1 MVMNR
6 LDELLTEL
14 DGALSTP
21 RAPELWRNV
30 HNLLKRTTADQMK
43 VGRLIAE
50 RNLIGLRTMVQ
61 SGIGEQQRVPGLS
74 RPAQPAVPVQSAVV
88 SEAVAAAMSADQ
100 ASSAT
105 AVLTP
110 AAPPS
115 FAQLRDGLRAFKK
128 KIKVSQ
134 LDSDSKLTNRALTGG
149 SRGTIAAITPP
160 SEFPRQVW
168 EQLATEGK
176 LKRAGHGMYA
186 LPPE

>member
-1 MVMNR
+1 MVMDR
-6 LDELLTEL
+6 LNEALTEL

-21 RAPELWRNV
+21 RAPELWRNA

-50 RNLIGLRTMVQ
+50 RNLVGLRAMVQ

-105 AVLTP
+105 AVLV
-110 AAPPS
+110 APS
-115 FAQLRDGLRAFKK
+115 FDQLRNGLRAFKK
-128 KIKVSQ
+128 KMRVSQ
-134 LDSDSKLTNRALTGG
+134 LDSDSHLTNRALTGG
-149 SRGTIAAITPP
+149 SRGTISAITPP
-160 SEFPRQVW
+160 TEFPRQVW

-186 LPPE
+186 LPLE